1 MSAASDH
8 RNVPA
13 VSTPKRTRE
22 LMERYG
28 IGAKKSL
35 GQNFLIDQNI
45 LQKIVDAAELAPDSG
60 VLEIGP
66 GLGALTE
73 KLAQAAGT
81 VVAVE
86 IDHRLFPA
94 LREVLAP
101 FDNVR
106 LVHGNILEMDLPALF
121 QEHFR
126 GVRDVRVAANLPYYI
141 TTPILMKLL
150 ESALPLACIVV
161 MVQKEVAER
170 MSAAPG
176 GKDYGSLSIAVQY
189 YCETDV
195 VAHVPKTVF
204 IPAPGVD
211 SAVIRLRMRR
221 KPAVEVRDVRFF
233 FDVVQASFAQR
244 RKTIHNNLLARFFAK
259 SPECK
264 PRVAELLQECGIDPG
279 RRGETLT
286 MAEFAALSDR
296 LLDLVEAQKR

>member
-8 RNVPA
+8 RNGPA

-28 IGAKKSL
+28 ISAKKSL
-35 GQNFLIDQNI
+35 GQNFLVDQNI
-45 LQKIVDAAELAPDSG
+45 LQKIVNAAEVSPDSG

-73 KLAQAAGT
+73 KLAHAAGL

-86 IDHRLFPA
+86 IDARLFPV
-94 LREVLAP
+94 LRDVLAP
-101 FDNVR
+101 YDNVR
-106 LVHGNILEMDLPALF
+106 LVHGNILEMDLAALF
-121 QEHFR
+121 REHFR
-126 GVRDVRVAANLPYYI
+126 DVRDVRVAANLPYYI

-150 ESALPLACIVV
+150 ESALPLSCIVV

-170 MSAAPG
+170 MAAAPG
-176 GKDYGSLSIAVQY
+176 GKAYGSLSIAVQY
-189 YCETDV
+189 YCEADI
-195 VAHVPKTVF
+195 VAHVPRTVF

-211 SAVIRLRMRR
+211 SVVIRLRMRR
-221 KPAVEVRDVRFF
+221 QPAVEVRDPRFF
-233 FDVVQASFAQR
+233 FDVVHASFAQR
-244 RKTIHNNLLARFFAK
+244 RKTIHNNLLARFFPK
-259 SPECK
+259 SPEWK
-264 PRVAELLQECGIDPG
+264 PRLAELLKQCGIDPG

-296 LLDLVEAQKR
+296 LLECVEAEKG

>member
-94 LREVLAP
+94 LRDVLAP

-221 KPAVEVRDVRFF
+221 NPAVEVRDVRFF
-233 FDVVQASFAQR
+233 FRRRASFVCAAPQNDPQQLAGSVFCQIPRMQAESGGIVAGMRNRSRTAR
-244 RKTIHNNLLARFFAK
+244 RNADDGGVCR
-259 SPECK
+259 
-264 PRVAELLQECGIDPG
+264 AE
-279 RRGETLT
+279 R
-286 MAEFAALSDR
+286 
-296 LLDLVEAQKR
+296 